1 MQSFKLRSDIM
12 RFMFGCWMTTGL
24 WEGQKGDRELSEAPV
39 GVRDGGGLEQGGDRV
54 QSKGLC
60 M

>member
-1 MQSFKLRSDIM
+1 M

-24 WEGQKGDRELSEAPV
+24 WEGQKGSRELSEAPV